1 MKVKDVMNNT
11 VICVKSNTSPIK
23 AFEKMYKEGVRR
35 LFILNENKK
44 AEGVVSYT
52 DLVGVLGTQKPT
64 STNNISN
71 IKEIMTTNI
80 ITIDAED
87 EIEAAANLMVRA
99 DVSGL
104 LVLDLNKPV
113 GVITKTDICRLV
125 ASEKYVEAID

>member
-11 VICVKSNTSPIK
+11 VICVNSDTSPLE
-23 AFEKMYKEGVRR
+23 AFERMYKEGVRR
-35 LFILNENKK
+35 LFILNKNEK

-52 DLVGVLGTQKPT
+52 DLVGILGTQKPT
-64 STNNISN
+64 STNNITN
-71 IKEIMTTNI
+71 IDEIMTKDI

-87 EIEAAANLMVRA
+87 DIIVAANLMVRA

-113 GVITKTDICRLV
+113 GVISKTDICRLV
-125 ASEKYVEAID
+125 ASEKYVESSE

>member
-11 VICVKSNTSPIK
+11 VICVNSTISPLE
-23 AFEKMYKEGVRR
+23 AFERMYKEGVRR

-64 STNNISN
+64 STKNICS

-125 ASEKYVEAID
+125 ASEKYVESVD